1 MRVVLAWLV
10 KWSTRY
16 SNKHELW
23 ASGLL
28 LAGWMFYE
36 CWSLVKC
43 PARACECGSPMESI
57 GLARQHT
64 TFPSAR
70 HREQTSSRF
79 QHGTCKWFE
88 MVWLV
93 ECVQWK
99 INTALCNRGERDQ
112 WSDCRMGQL
121 LHTRCNFNEQSCS
134 NILGRFVSCF
144 KIKFARGW
152 RGHIASKG
160 VENILSGC
168 NSRNL
173 TGLDLWLEA
182 QRRWREWNCIVFPCN
197 LHPSK
202 IRADLQMERGHA
214 NLLIKGSLLSRHCRQ
229 SGLFATTPLHSITG
243 AQLPSVCDGMVMIVC
258 VCVHSKY

>member
-1 MRVVLAWLV
+1 
-10 KWSTRY
+10 
-16 SNKHELW
+16 
-23 ASGLL
+23 
-28 LAGWMFYE
+28 
-36 CWSLVKC
+36 
-43 PARACECGSPMESI
+43 
-57 GLARQHT
+57 
-64 TFPSAR
+64 
-70 HREQTSSRF
+70 
-79 QHGTCKWFE
+79 

-99 INTALCNRGERDQ
+99 INTGLCNRGERDQ

-152 RGHIASKG
+152 HGHIASKG
-160 VENILSGC
+160 TENILFGLQFPQLDW
-168 NSRNL
+168 SRFVARG
-173 TGLDLWLEA
+173 TA
-182 QRRWREWNCIVFPCN
+182 EWNCIVFPCN

-258 VCVHSKY
+258 VCAL